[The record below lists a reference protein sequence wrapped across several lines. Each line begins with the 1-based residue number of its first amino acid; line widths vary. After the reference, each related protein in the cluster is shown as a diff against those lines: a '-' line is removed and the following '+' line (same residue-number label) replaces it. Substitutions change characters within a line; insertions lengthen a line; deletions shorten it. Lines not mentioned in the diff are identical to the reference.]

1 MSIVPGIR
9 LIREWSPLPLGGF
22 PPKGNYSS
30 SKARH
35 PRPRPR
41 PRPHHRHRAA
51 LGEKVLFVPSARA
64 IKHARQI
71 KIGNEHKFVAR
82 KSTRQTKTQKQ
93 HRRKRSNESNII

>member
-22 PPKGNYSS
+22 PPEGNYSS

-35 PRPRPR
+35 S
-41 PRPHHRHRAA
+41 RPHHRHRAA